1 MDKLFKAITHHKKTV
16 ITLFGVAAIICVIL
30 SKTVS
35 VNYDMMDYLPDSA
48 ASTKALDVMKQEYEG
63 GIPNARIM
71 VPDVTIP
78 EALDYKEK
86 LAEING
92 VEEVTWL
99 DDVTSLEIPLDV
111 IGSDTV
117 EDYYKDNC
125 ALFTITIEEEKQIEA
140 VQAIRD
146 LIGEE
151 GSMTGSAVNTA
162 ISTSSTTEEVQKII
176 LFVVPICFIILL
188 LTTSAWFEPVL
199 FMVTIGIAILLNKG
213 TDAIFGEI
221 SFVTNAAGSILQL
234 AVSMDY
240 SIFLLHRFAE
250 FREMG
255 METEEAMIKALSKSI
270 GSIASSGLTTVIGFA
285 ALILMR
291 FKIGPDMG
299 IVMAKGIVF
308 SLITVIILLPAL
320 ALCSYKII
328 DKTHHKS
335 FMPSFQKFAAF
346 VNKVKIP
353 MLIITVIMVIPCYLA
368 QQNNKFYYG
377 SSNIFGE
384 ENTQVGKD
392 RVKIESIFGKS
403 NQMVL
408 LVPKG
413 DFATETKLSNA
424 LHEVPQVNT
433 ILSYVDNAGAEVPTE
448 YLDEEIVNKLLSEHY
463 SRMVISVATD
473 YEGEESF
480 AVVEKI
486 REIAHKYYKDDYLLA
501 GDSVNTYDM
510 MEVVTQD
517 TVVVNGIAIGA
528 ILLILIVTFRS
539 LLLPIILVVVIETG
553 IWINL
558 AVPYFSDYSLFY
570 IAYLIISSI
579 QLGATVDYAILLT
592 NRYMDVRREQ
602 HKKKAII
609 ETLSTT
615 SVSILT
621 SASIL
626 TISGFVL
633 GYISTNRVLSQ
644 LGILIGRGAI
654 LSTVLVLFVLPA
666 SLYLFDFAVERK
678 INKERKANIIQV
690 EGKSSV

>member
-1 MDKLFKAITHHKKTV
+1 
-16 ITLFGVAAIICVIL
+16 
-30 SKTVS
+30 
-35 VNYDMMDYLPDSA
+35 
-48 ASTKALDVMKQEYEG
+48 
-63 GIPNARIM
+63 
-71 VPDVTIP
+71 
-78 EALDYKEK
+78 
-86 LAEING
+86 
-92 VEEVTWL
+92 
-99 DDVTSLEIPLDV
+99 
-111 IGSDTV
+111 
-117 EDYYKDNC
+117 
-125 ALFTITIEEEKQIEA
+125 
-140 VQAIRD
+140 
-146 LIGEE
+146 
-151 GSMTGSAVNTA
+151 
-162 ISTSSTTEEVQKII
+162 
-176 LFVVPICFIILL
+176 
-188 LTTSAWFEPVL
+188 
-199 FMVTIGIAILLNKG
+199 
-213 TDAIFGEI
+213 
-221 SFVTNAAGSILQL
+221 
-234 AVSMDY
+234 
-240 SIFLLHRFAE
+240 
-250 FREMG
+250 
-255 METEEAMIKALSKSI
+255 
-270 GSIASSGLTTVIGFA
+270 
-285 ALILMR
+285 
-291 FKIGPDMG
+291 
-299 IVMAKGIVF
+299 
-308 SLITVIILLPAL
+308 
-320 ALCSYKII
+320 
-328 DKTHHKS
+328 
-335 FMPSFQKFAAF
+335 
-346 VNKVKIP
+346 
-353 MLIITVIMVIPCYLA
+353 MLIPCYLA

-424 LHEVPQVNT
+424 LHELPQVNT

-448 YLDEEIVNKLLSEHY
+448 YLDEEIVNKLISEHY

-486 REIAHKYYKDDYLLA
+486 RGIAHKYYKDNYLLA

-539 LLLPIILVVVIETG
+539 LLLPIILVAVIETG

-558 AVPYFSDYSLFY
+558 AVPYFSEYSLFY

-592 NRYMDVRREQ
+592 NRYMEVRREHQ
-602 HKKKAII
+602 KKKAII

-626 TISGFVL
+626 TISGFIL
-633 GYISTNRVLSQ
+633 GYISTNQVLSQ
-644 LGILIGRGAI
+644 LGVLIGRGAI

-678 INKERKANIIQV
+678 IKRERKADIVQV
-690 EGKSSV
+690 EEKNSVQQN

>member
-1 MDKLFKAITHHKKTV
+1 MDKLFKTITHHKKTV
-16 ITLFGVAAIICVIL
+16 ITLFGVAAIICAIL

-48 ASTKALDVMKQEYEG
+48 ASTKALDVMEQEYEG

-99 DDVTSLEIPLDV
+99 DDITSLEIPLDV
-111 IGSDTV
+111 IGSETV

-188 LTTSAWFEPVL
+188 LTTSSWFEPVL

-433 ILSYVDNAGAEVPTE
+433 ILSYVDNAGAEVPIE

-654 LSTVLVLFVLPA
+654 LSTILVLFVLPA